1 MINIVINSGYS
12 FFSLRKSLILFL
24 LKKKLKLTIYA
35 PNNIEKIKKSF
46 SNKNLNV
53 LKFKLN
59 ENKKSL
65 IHLIL
70 NLITL
75 NNKLLKKNR
84 SINIIFGSYLNLIC
98 GLLLFFSSSKKN
110 ILVFT
115 GLGSFF
121 NSERI
126 ILISLM
132 KLLFNLIVSKK
143 NFFFVFY
150 NKNDRN
156 FLIKKKFHFKTKII
170 LGSGIKLNNK
180 KILVKKKNKKVVKF
194 VFYSRLN
201 RDKGLGELFKAINI
215 VNTKG
220 YHNLCKFYFY
230 GLFDDNPTSYNK
242 SEFINNILNLKNC
255 YFKLTSYDPNLNKI
269 FHNKDV
275 FILPSHREG
284 LPKTALEAM
293 NYGKVLL
300 LSDIPGHKFLVN
312 KKNKNGLYFKKKNQ
326 FDLANKIIWMIKNK
340 KNFTNFSKNSKKNL
354 VKFSEKKI
362 NENFYETIEKI

>member
-12 FFSLRKSLILFL
+12 FFSLRKSLILYL
-24 LKKKLKLTIYA
+24 LKKHLKLTIYS
-35 PNNIEKIKKSF
+35 PNNIKKIKKNF

-53 LKFKLN
+53 IKFKLN
-59 ENKKSL
+59 ENKKSFVHL
-65 IHLIL
+65 LFNFLIL
-70 NLITL
+70 NKKLFK
-75 NNKLLKKNR
+75 NKK

-121 NSERI
+121 NSGKI
-126 ILISLM
+126 ILIFLI
-132 KLLFNLIVSKK
+132 KFLFNIIISKK

-170 LGSGIKLNNK
+170 LGSGIKLNNR
-180 KILVKKKNKKVVKF
+180 KILSKNNKRVNF
-194 VFYSRLN
+194 MFYSRLN
-201 RDKGLGELFKAINI
+201 RDKGLSDLINAINL
-215 VNTKG
+215 VNSKG
-220 YHNLCKFYFY
+220 YKNFCKFYFY
-230 GLFDDNPTSYNK
+230 GLFDNNPTSYNK
-242 SEFINNILNLKNC
+242 SDLLNTISSIKNC
-255 YFKLTSYDPNLNKI
+255 YFKETTYEPNLNEI

-300 LSDIPGHKFLVN
+300 LSDIPGHKFLIN
-312 KKNKNGLYFKKKNQ
+312 NKNKNGLFFKKKNEI
-326 FDLANKIIWMIKNK
+326 DLANKIIWMIKNK
-340 KNFTNFSKNSKKNL
+340 KYFMNFKKNSKKNL
-354 VKFSEKKI
+354 VKFSDKKI
-362 NENFYETIEKI
+362 NKSFYETIKK